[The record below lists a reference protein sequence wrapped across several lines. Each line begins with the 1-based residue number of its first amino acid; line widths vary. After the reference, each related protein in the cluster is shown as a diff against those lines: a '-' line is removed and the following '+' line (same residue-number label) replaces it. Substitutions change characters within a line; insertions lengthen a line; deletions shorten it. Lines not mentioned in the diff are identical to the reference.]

1 MDNISWEMISW
12 PLVKNRI
19 RRLQRRIYE
28 ASKNGAKRRMY
39 FLQNILIN
47 SKDAKLF
54 AVLQV
59 TTLNKGRNTSGVD
72 KYVPTTAKE
81 KLYIA
86 KTLHFNGK
94 AQPIRRVWIEK
105 LDKSELRPLG
115 IPTIRDRAKQAVAK
129 FALEPQWEAKF
140 EPNSY
145 GFRPG
150 RAAHDAIEALFQN
163 LCHNI
168 HKWVYNADIR
178 KCFDTISHEALIKK
192 LETFP
197 AMESQVLAWLKAGIM
212 EEYRHTTKDITDTTQ
227 GTPQSGLL
235 SPLLVNV
242 ALHGLEDHLKG
253 FVKTI
258 PRKPLPTSNRGTKA
272 KGQAFYYAL
281 GVVRYADDFVL
292 MHNNK
297 QILERCIEESK
308 NFLSLVSLDISEDQS
323 QLRDGREGFQF
334 LGFQIILLFRKGKY
348 SCKIYPS
355 RENQARF
362 LKKVRGII
370 QSSKAVKSYDL
381 IERLKPVII
390 GWAHYFQYCE
400 KSLTFTKLNNLL
412 FEKLRAWA
420 FRRDRRNNR
429 TAIKEEYFPTG
440 KTYSYLGGVH
450 SDNWVLNGQ
459 KKTKFGFKTN
469 FLPNISWIPSKTF
482 TKIVGASS
490 PLDGKDVYWANRAAK
505 FSYSFTRHH
514 KLLKR
519 QKNLCL
525 WCGIH
530 FQPDDVVEVDHIIPR
545 RSGGKDVYEN
555 LQLLHKYCHIAKRRS
570 DV

>member
-1 MDNISWEMISW
+1 MKVMDNISWEMISW
-12 PLVKNRI
+12 PSVKNRI

-28 ASKNGAKRRMY
+28 ASKNGDKRHMY
-39 FLQNILIN
+39 FLQNLLIN
-47 SKDAKLF
+47 SKDAKLL

-59 TTLNKGRNTSGVD
+59 TTLNKGRKTSGFD
-72 KYVPTTAKE
+72 KYVPTTAKD
-81 KLYIA
+81 KLYLA
-86 KTLHFNGK
+86 KSLSFNGK

-105 LDKSELRPLG
+105 PSKSELRPLG

-129 FALEPQWEAKF
+129 LALEPQWEAKF

-150 RAAHDAIEALFQN
+150 RAAHDAIEAIFQN

-168 HKWVYNADIR
+168 QKWVYDADIR
-178 KCFDTISHEALIKK
+178 KCFDSISHEALIKK

-197 AMESQVLAWLKAGIM
+197 IMETQVNAWLKAGIM
-212 EEYRHTTKDITDTTQ
+212 EGYRYTTKDITDITQ
-227 GTPQSGLL
+227 STPQAPIL
-235 SPLLVNV
+235 SPLLANV
-242 ALHGLEDHLKG
+242 ALHGLEDHLKE

-258 PRKPLPTSNRGTKA
+258 PGKPLPTSNQGTKA
-272 KGQAFYYAL
+272 KAQAL

-292 MHNNK
+292 MHGNK
-297 QILERCIEESK
+297 QILERCIEETT
-308 NFLSLVSLDISEDQS
+308 NFLSLVSLDISEEKS

-334 LGFQIILLFRKGKY
+334 LGFQIIQLFRKGKY
-348 SCKIYPS
+348 SCKISPS
-355 RENQARF
+355 RKNQARF
-362 LKKVRGII
+362 LLKIRGII
-370 QSSKAVKSYDL
+370 QSSKAVSSYDL
-381 IERLKPVII
+381 IERLSPVII
-390 GWAHYFQYCE
+390 GWAQYFQYCDC
-400 KSLTFTKLNNLL
+400 SLTFKKLNHLI

-420 FRRDRRNNR
+420 YRRDKRNNR
-429 TAIKEEYFPTG
+429 TAIKEKYFPTG
-440 KTYSYLGGVH
+440 KTYPYLGVVH
-450 SDNWVLNGQ
+450 SDNWILNGQ
-459 KKTKFGFKTN
+459 KKTRFGYKTN

-482 TKIVGASS
+482 TKIAGASS
-490 PLDGKDVYWANRAAK
+490 PLDGKYVYWANRAAK
-505 FSYSFTRHH
+505 SSYSSTRYH

-545 RSGGKDVYEN
+545 RRGGKDVYEN
-555 LQLLHKYCHIAKRRS
+555 LQLLHKYCHIAKTRS